1 MSCKINSTLN
11 RYYGRNRVEKEENL
25 FYDEDINMDLIYLIS
40 YERFELFEN
49 IASSNTLFEI
59 DFNINFNTQLL
70 WEIIFQKEFYILNNY
85 YNIIIQDYELTI

>member
-1 MSCKINSTLN
+1 VLNGRFPAGEKILVK
-11 RYYGRNRVEKEENL
+11 RI
-25 FYDEDINMDLIYLIS
+25 EDAFS
-40 YERFELFEN
+40 YAKRILQDRFELFEN

>member
-1 MSCKINSTLN
+1 MTQN
-11 RYYGRNRVEKEENL
+11 
-25 FYDEDINMDLIYLIS
+25 
-40 YERFELFEN
+40 RFELFEN